1 MKLASKD
8 ERWNEI
14 MFVHLKDFKRLLKQ
28 AYTGVGLCVAR
39 RGDDVLFGGSGW
51 AIVTEKE
58 SMDKKQLAAVIELT
72 GELPGKGEA
81 FKATKEENQYEI
93 GEVRW
98 GMPNRLRL
106 YEINPETL
114 CQYTGLCDKN
124 GKKIWENDIV
134 QYGEYT
140 AVVRHGKY
148 TAGFYVDFPE
158 ETNYRKDLGYW
169 YKKVSVI
176 GNVLEDTKGNRLES
190 HTVSESGWIP
200 VTERVP
206 ENDDY
211 VLLSFEN
218 SSHSSVGRH
227 VGDEELGGAW
237 YVVDCFGEDTC
248 LANDLF
254 VNAWMPLPEPY
265 REDE

>member
-1 MKLASKD
+1 MRDILFRAK
-8 ERWNEI
+8 
-14 MFVHLKDFKRLLKQ
+14 LKDTNYWAEGFYCRMRETTYCCEEDYKRHPVPLHHLI
-28 AYTGVGLCVAR
+28 AVDEMTDWGL
-39 RGDDVLFGGSGW
+39 
-51 AIVTEKE
+51 
-58 SMDKKQLAAVIELT
+58 
-72 GELPGKGEA
+72 
-81 FKATKEENQYEI
+81 
-93 GEVRW
+93 
-98 GMPNRLRL
+98 PNRLRL

-200 VTERVP
+200 IVS
-206 ENDDY
+206 DD
-211 VLLSFEN
+211 
-218 SSHSSVGRH
+218 
-227 VGDEELGGAW
+227 
-237 YVVDCFGEDTC
+237 GEWNMRKVSKR
-248 LANDLF
+248 A
-254 VNAWMPLPEPY
+254 E
-265 REDE
+265 